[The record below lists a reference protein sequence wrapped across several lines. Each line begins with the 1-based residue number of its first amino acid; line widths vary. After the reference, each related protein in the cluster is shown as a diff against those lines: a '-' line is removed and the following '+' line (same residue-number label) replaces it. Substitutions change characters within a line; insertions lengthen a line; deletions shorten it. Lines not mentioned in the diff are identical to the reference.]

1 MENELTA
8 LQQQLVDLG
17 SAVLNYLPYLLG
29 GILVF
34 FIGRWV
40 AKLVVKLL
48 TQVGERIGFNELI
61 EQTGISGGLRQ
72 ANIKQSPLE
81 LTALLIYWLILL
93 NVLLIALDT
102 LRLTVIAN
110 SLRNLISFL
119 PQILVAVVI
128 LVVGAL
134 VAQFIGRV
142 VQAAIAGM
150 GVEFHEAIGQMV
162 RGLILIVVVVIAM
175 EHIGLDATL
184 FTNLVT
190 YIIAIIFAG
199 LALAFGLGG
208 RQLARNVLAGFY
220 ARDMFKLGDRLIVEG
235 QEGVLI
241 GIGSMNTELLVG
253 EERLVIPNTQ
263 LTETAV
269 RVMVPSP
276 PAE

>member
-8 LQQQLVDLG
+8 LQQQLVSLG

-34 FIGRWV
+34 FLGRWV
-40 AKLVVKLL
+40 AKLVAKLL

-190 YIIAIIFAG
+190 YIIAIIVAG

-220 ARDMFKLGDRLIVEG
+220 ARDMFKLGDRLIIDG

-269 RVMVPSP
+269 RVMGPLPPS
-276 PAE
+276 E

>member
-17 SAVLNYLPYLLG
+17 SVVLNYLPYLLG

-81 LTALLIYWLILL
+81 LTVLLIYWLILL
-93 NVLLIALDT
+93 NVLLITLDT

>member
-8 LQQQLVDLG
+8 LQQQLVDFG
-17 SAVLNYLPYLLG
+17 SAVLNYLPYLIG

-48 TQVGERIGFNELI
+48 TQLGERIGFNNVI

-72 ANIKQSPLE
+72 ANIKQTPLE
-81 LTALLIYWLILL
+81 LTGQLIYWLILL
-93 NVLLIALDT
+93 NVLLITLDT
-102 LRLTVIAN
+102 LRLTVIAD
-110 SLRNLISFL
+110 SLRNLIVFL

-142 VQAAIAGM
+142 VQGAIAGM

-190 YIIAIIFAG
+190 YMIAIIFAG

-220 ARDMFKLGDRLIVEG
+220 ARDTFNLGDRLIVDG

-263 LTETAV
+263 LTESAV
-269 RVMVPSP
+269 RVRVPPS
-276 PAE
+276 E